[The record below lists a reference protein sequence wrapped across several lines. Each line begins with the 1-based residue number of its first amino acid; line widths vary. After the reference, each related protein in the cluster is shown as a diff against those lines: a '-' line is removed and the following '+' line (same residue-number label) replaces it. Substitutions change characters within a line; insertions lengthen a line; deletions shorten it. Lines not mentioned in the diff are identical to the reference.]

1 MDKLVVLDFGS
12 QYSHLICRR
21 VREANVYCELLPY
34 NTPATVIKEIDPK
47 GIILSGGPASVYDQN
62 APKPDKEIFKMG
74 KPMLGICYGHQVLV
88 DTFGGKVKRSNSRE
102 YGRSVLIIEGEAEG
116 TSGLFKD
123 LGPGI
128 MNCWMSHADAA
139 EKLPEGFRVLAST
152 ENSFSAAIG
161 NPDKKFYGIQFHPEV
176 VHTEKGTQI
185 LKNFAQTISGA
196 KPEWDIESFIESTID
211 DISKQVGKEKVLA
224 AVSGGID
231 STTVAALMHKAIGDQ
246 LSCVFINHGLL
257 RQDEEKDVIRL
268 FKDHLGINII
278 YVNAEK
284 QFLGKL
290 KGISDPE
297 EKRKIIGEEFANV
310 FAAVV
315 KKKTHEEGEEKK
327 KEKNDTGNDSFQWLA
342 QGTLYPDVIES
353 GVSKGPAAVI
363 KTHHNVGGLPK
374 WLSLKVIEP
383 LRYLYKDEVRKA
395 AKLLGVPD
403 ELLKRHPFPGPGLAV
418 RIIGE
423 VTPEKIRICKH
434 ASKIVEDELKSTAA
448 FAPSPTSVVA
458 SSEVAAKD
466 NANDNNPKWYDRVWQ
481 AYAAVGDD
489 RAVGVLGDERV
500 YGHVVII
507 RVVESLDAMTADWS
521 RLPYELIEKISNR
534 ITNEVEG
541 VTWVTYAVSSKPP
554 ATIEPQ

>member
-21 VREANVYCELLPY
+21 IREANVYCELLPY
-34 NTPATVIKEIDPK
+34 NTPAKVIKEIDPK
-47 GIILSGGPASVYDQN
+47 GIIFSGGPASVYAQN
-62 APKPDKEIFKMG
+62 APKPDKEIFKMD
-74 KPMLGICYGHQVLV
+74 KPLLGICYGHQVLV

-102 YGRSVLIIEGEAEG
+102 YGRSVLIIEGEEEE
-116 TSGLFKD
+116 SISDLFKG

-139 EKLPEGFRVLAST
+139 EKLPEGFKVLART

-161 NPDKKFYGIQFHPEV
+161 NLDKKFYGIQFHPEV

-196 KPEWDIESFIESTID
+196 KPEWDIESFIESTIK
-211 DISKQVGKEKVLA
+211 DIRKQVGKEKVLA

-231 STTVAALMHKAIGDQ
+231 STTVAALMHKAIGNQ
-246 LSCVFINHGLL
+246 LNCVFINHGLL
-257 RQDEEKDVIRL
+257 RQDEEKDVVRL
-268 FKDHLGINII
+268 FKDHLGINVI
-278 YVNAEK
+278 YVDAEK
-284 QFLGKL
+284 QFLEKL
-290 KGISDPE
+290 KGVSDPE

-315 KKKTHEEGEEKK
+315 KKK
-327 KEKNDTGNDSFQWLA
+327 EKNDDEGGAAESFQWLA

-374 WLSLKVIEP
+374 WLNLKVIEP

-434 ASKIVEDELKSTAA
+434 ASKIVEDELRSTAG
-448 FAPSPTSVVA
+448 FAPTSASVDSPA
-458 SSEVAAKD
+458 VAAMADSKD
-466 NANDNNPKWYDRVWQ
+466 NPGWYDIVWQ

-500 YGHVVII
+500 YGHIVII
-507 RVVESLDAMTADWS
+507 RIVESMDAMTADWS